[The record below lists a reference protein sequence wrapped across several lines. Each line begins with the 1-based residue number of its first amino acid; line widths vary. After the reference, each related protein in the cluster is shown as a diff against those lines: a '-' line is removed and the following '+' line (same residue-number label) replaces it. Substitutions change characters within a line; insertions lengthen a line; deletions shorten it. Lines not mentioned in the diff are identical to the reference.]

1 MQIEPA
7 SPTGR
12 RKITTRMIAVQAG
25 RPSTW
30 EPVRR
35 GLVWSAF
42 KRAVPA
48 LGVPRRVVEL
58 IDYLVGCTMDVDWM
72 EGDGRLLVWPSND
85 ILMDALDIGL
95 SQIKTLLR
103 LAQEHGLIEMC
114 DSANGKRYGWRANG
128 RVVEAYGFDLAP
140 FAARHAEFQA
150 IAAAH
155 EERRREG
162 RHLRGRI
169 GALRGHILS
178 LIDTGAEQS
187 AGAADWAALARQACE
202 LAALRGDSRDPTY
215 LGTIV
220 GRLTALFEEVQAALA
235 TLEPVET
242 DPKGSETRP
251 HYTPTNH
258 RLIAKANTVVVGP
271 SEPWLPRRKG
281 SEAPCILPR
290 HGQTSALRGFVVTT
304 DFLLK
309 IAPSFRGWVCSAH
322 PSWSELEEAAG
333 YVRSE
338 LDISLHAWGQA
349 CVVLGRV
356 EAVTMLATISAR
368 HMAGK
373 VRSPGGLLRRM
384 VELHQLGKLRLDRT
398 LFGLIDPNNYQ
409 SDSSIRKVILS

>member
-1 MQIEPA
+1 MQTEPT

-12 RKITTRMIAVQAG
+12 RKITAPMIAAQAG
-25 RPSTW
+25 RPSIW
-30 EPVRR
+30 EPVQR
-35 GLVWSAF
+35 GLVWGAF

-58 IDYLVGCTMDVDWM
+58 IDYLVGCTMDADWM

-85 ILMDALDIGL
+85 VLMDALDIGL

-162 RHLRGRI
+162 RRLRGRI
-169 GALRGHILS
+169 GALRRHILS
-178 LIDTGAEQS
+178 LIDTGAGQS
-187 AGAADWAALARQACE
+187 AGVVDWSALARQACE

-215 LGTIV
+215 LGSIV
-220 GRLTALFEEVQAALA
+220 TRLTALFEEVQLALA

-242 DPKGSETRP
+242 DPKGSEIRP

-258 RLIAKANTVVVGP
+258 LPIAKANTVVVGP
-271 SEPWLPRRKG
+271 SRPWLTDKKG
-281 SEAPCILPR
+281 QVGR
-290 HGQTSALRGFVVTT
+290 VVQKHGQASALRGFVVTT

-309 IAPSFRGWVCSAH
+309 IAPAFRGWVCNAH

-349 CVVLGRV
+349 CVVLGRM

-368 HMAGK
+368 HTSGQ
-373 VRSPGGLLRRM
+373 VRSPGGLLRKM
-384 VELHQLGKLRLDRT
+384 VELHQKGELQLHRT
-398 LFGLIDPNNYQ
+398 LFGLADATRQANTE
-409 SDSSIRKVILS
+409 R

>member
-7 SPTGR
+7 PPTGR
-12 RKITTRMIAVQAG
+12 RKITARMIAVQTG

-30 EPVRR
+30 EPVRL
-35 GLVWSAF
+35 GLVWGAF

-48 LGVPRRVVEL
+48 LGIPRRVVEL
-58 IDYLVGCTMDVDWM
+58 IDYLVGCTMDADWM
-72 EGDGRLLVWPSND
+72 EGEGRLLVWPSND
-85 ILMDALDIGL
+85 VLMDALDIGL

-114 DSANGKRYGWRANG
+114 DSANGKRYGWRVDG
-128 RVVEAYGFDLAP
+128 RVVEAYGFDLGP

-162 RHLRGRI
+162 RRLRGRI
-169 GALRGHILS
+169 GALRRHILS
-178 LIDTGAEQS
+178 LIDAGAEQG
-187 AGAADWAALARQACE
+187 AEAADWPALARQACE

-215 LGTIV
+215 LSTIV
-220 GRLTALFEEVQAALA
+220 GRLTIRFEEVQAVLAALK
-235 TLEPVET
+235 PVET
-242 DPKGSETRP
+242 DPKGPEIRP
-251 HYTPTNH
+251 HYTPTNQD
-258 RLIAKANTVVVGP
+258 LIAKANTVVVGP
-271 SEPWLPRRKG
+271 SRPWLPRKKDG
-281 SEAPCILPR
+281 APCVPSNQ
-290 HGQTSALRGFVVTT
+290 GQESVLRGFVVTT
-304 DFLLK
+304 EFLLK
-309 IAPSFRGWVCSAH
+309 IAPSFRGWVRSAH

-349 CVVLGRV
+349 CVLLGRM

-373 VRSPGGLLRRM
+373 VRSPGGLLKRM
-384 VELHQLGKLRLDRT
+384 VELHQQGKLRLDRT
-398 LFGLIDPNNYQ
+398 LFGI
-409 SDSSIRKVILS
+409 SDLYSPRQNVKKQRMI

>member
-12 RKITTRMIAVQAG
+12 RKITARIIAVQAG

-35 GLVWSAF
+35 GLVWGAF

-58 IDYLVGCTMDVDWM
+58 VDYLVGCTMDVDWM

-85 ILMDALDIGL
+85 VLMDALDIGL

-162 RHLRGRI
+162 RRLRGRI
-169 GALRGHILS
+169 GALRRYVLS

-187 AGAADWAALARQACE
+187 AGAADWSALARQACE
-202 LAALRGDSRDPTY
+202 LAELRGDSRDPTY
-215 LGTIV
+215 LGIIV

-258 RLIAKANTVVVGP
+258 LPIAKANTVVVGP
-271 SEPWLPRRKG
+271 KKPWLPRRKKG
-281 SEAPCILPR
+281 EAACILSN

-309 IAPSFRGWVCSAH
+309 IAPSFRGWVRSAH

-349 CVVLGRV
+349 CVVLGRM
-356 EAVTMLATISAR
+356 EAITMLATISAR

-373 VRSPGGLLRRM
+373 VHSPGGLLRRM
-384 VELHQLGKLRLDRT
+384 VDLYQAGELRLDRT
-398 LFGLIDPNNYQ
+398 LFGLAKPN
-409 SDSSIRKVILS
+409 S

>member
-1 MQIEPA
+1 MAMQIEPA

-35 GLVWSAF
+35 GLVWGAF

-58 IDYLVGCTMDVDWM
+58 VDYLVGCTMDVDWM

-85 ILMDALDIGL
+85 VLMDALDIGL

-169 GALRGHILS
+169 GALRRHILS

-187 AGAADWAALARQACE
+187 AEAADWSALARQACE
-202 LAALRGDSRDPTY
+202 LAELRGDSRDPTY
-215 LGTIV
+215 LGIIV

-242 DPKGSETRP
+242 DPKGSEIRP

-271 SEPWLPRRKG
+271 SEPWLPKKKRTKHHVFCRTTAKPVRYVGLWSQQISCSRLPLPFGVGSAVLIPAGVNLRK
-281 SEAPCILPR
+281 L
-290 HGQTSALRGFVVTT
+290 LTT
-304 DFLLK
+304 
-309 IAPSFRGWVCSAH
+309 C
-322 PSWSELEEAAG
+322 
-333 YVRSE
+333 VRSWIFRFTPGDRHVSFWAGWRQSRCWRRSQLSIWPE
-338 LDISLHAWGQA
+338 RY
-349 CVVLGRV
+349 VLL
-356 EAVTMLATISAR
+356 E
-368 HMAGK
+368 
-373 VRSPGGLLRRM
+373 
-384 VELHQLGKLRLDRT
+384 D
-398 LFGLIDPNNYQ
+398 Y
-409 SDSSIRKVILS
+409 

>member
-12 RKITTRMIAVQAG
+12 RKITARMIAVQAG

-30 EPVRR
+30 EPVQR
-35 GLVWSAF
+35 GLVWGAF
-42 KRAVPA
+42 KRAAPA

-58 IDYLVGCTMDVDWM
+58 IDYLIGCTMDADWM
-72 EGDGRLLVWPSND
+72 EGEGRLLAWPSND
-85 ILMDALDIGL
+85 VLMDALDVGL
-95 SQIKTLLR
+95 SQLKTLLR

-155 EERRREG
+155 DERRREG
-162 RHLRGRI
+162 RRLRGRI
-169 GALRGHILS
+169 GALRKHILS

-187 AGAADWAALARQACE
+187 ATAADWAALARQACE

-215 LGTIV
+215 LGTV
-220 GRLTALFEEVQAALA
+220 MERLMALFEEVQAVLG

-242 DPKGSETRP
+242 DPKGPENRP
-251 HYTPTNH
+251 HYTTTNH

-271 SEPWLPRRKG
+271 ERPWLPERKK
-281 SEAPCILPR
+281 SEASYTPPN
-290 HGQTSALRGFVVTT
+290 HGQNSALRGFVVTT

-309 IAPSFRGWVCSAH
+309 IAPSFRGWVNSAR
-322 PSWSELEEAAG
+322 PSWSDLEEAAG

-338 LDISLHAWGQA
+338 LDISPHAWGQA
-349 CVVLGRV
+349 CVILGRM
-356 EAVTMLATISAR
+356 EAVTMLAAISAR
-368 HMAGK
+368 HTAGR
-373 VRSPGGLLRRM
+373 VRSPGGLLRKM
-384 VELHQLGKLRLDRT
+384 IELHQTGELRLDKT
-398 LFGLIDPNNYQ
+398 MFGLAENMT
-409 SDSSIRKVILS
+409 RTVI

>member
-7 SPTGR
+7 LPTGR
-12 RKITTRMIAVQAG
+12 RKITARMIAVQAG

-30 EPVRR
+30 EPVQR
-35 GLVWSAF
+35 GLVWGAF

-48 LGVPRRVVEL
+48 LGVPHRVVEL
-58 IDYLVGCTMDVDWM
+58 IDYLVGCTMDADWM
-72 EGDGRLLVWPSND
+72 KGDGRLLVWPSND
-85 ILMDALDIGL
+85 VLMDALDIGL

-103 LAQEHGLIEMC
+103 LAQEYGLIEMC

-169 GALRGHILS
+169 GALRKHILS

-187 AGAADWAALARQACE
+187 AAAADWSALARRACE
-202 LAALRGDSRDPTY
+202 LAALRGDNRDPTY
-215 LGTIV
+215 LGTVV
-220 GRLTALFEEVQAALA
+220 GPLTALFEEVKTALA
-235 TLEPVET
+235 TLAPVET
-242 DPKGSETRP
+242 DPKGSEIRP

-258 RLIAKANTVVVGP
+258 HLIAKANTVVVGP
-271 SEPWLPRRKG
+271 EKPWLPGRKKG
-281 SEAPCILPR
+281 EAPCIPSSHDL
-290 HGQTSALRGFVVTT
+290 TSALRGFVVTT

-309 IAPSFRGWVCSAH
+309 IAPSFRGWVSSAH

-338 LDISLHAWGQA
+338 LDISPHAWGQA
-349 CVVLGRV
+349 CVILGRM
-356 EAVTMLATISAR
+356 EAVTMLATISAH

-373 VRSPGGLLRRM
+373 VRSPGGLLRKM
-384 VELHQLGKLRLDRT
+384 VDLYQVGGLRLDRT
-398 LFGLIDPNNYQ
+398 LFGLAETVT
-409 SDSSIRKVILS
+409 KGKFKT

>member
-7 SPTGR
+7 LPTGR
-12 RKITTRMIAVQAG
+12 RKITARMIAVQAG

-30 EPVRR
+30 EPVQR
-35 GLVWSAF
+35 GLVWGAF
-42 KRAVPA
+42 KRAAPG

-58 IDYLVGCTMDVDWM
+58 IDFLIGCTMDADWR
-72 EGDGRLLVWPSND
+72 EGEGRLLVWPSND
-85 ILMDALDIGL
+85 VLMDALDVGL
-95 SQIKTLLR
+95 SQLKTLLR
-103 LAQEHGLIEMC
+103 LAQEYGLIEMC

-162 RHLRGRI
+162 RRMRGRI
-169 GALRGHILS
+169 GALRKYILS
-178 LIDTGAEQS
+178 LIDAGAEQS
-187 AGAADWAALARQACE
+187 AAAADWSALARRGCE

-215 LGTIV
+215 LGTV
-220 GRLTALFEEVQAALA
+220 MERLTALFEEVQAALA
-235 TLEPVET
+235 MFKPVET
-242 DPKGSETRP
+242 NPKGAENRP

-258 RLIAKANTVVVGP
+258 QLIAKANTVVVGP
-271 SEPWLPRRKG
+271 ERPCLPEKKK
-281 SEAPCILPR
+281 SEAPCTPPN
-290 HGQTSALRGFVVTT
+290 HNHTSALRGFVVTT

-309 IAPSFRGWVCSAH
+309 IAPSFRGWVNSAR

-349 CVVLGRV
+349 CVILGRM
-356 EAVTMLATISAR
+356 EAITMLATISAR
-368 HMAGK
+368 HMTGK
-373 VRSPGGLLRRM
+373 VRSPGGLLRKM
-384 VELHQLGKLRLDRT
+384 VDLHREGGLRLDRT
-398 LFGLIDPNNYQ
+398 LFGLAKI
-409 SDSSIRKVILS
+409 V

>member
-12 RKITTRMIAVQAG
+12 RKITARMISVQAG

-35 GLVWSAF
+35 GLVWGAF

-58 IDYLVGCTMDVDWM
+58 IDYLVGCTMDADWM

-85 ILMDALDIGL
+85 VLMDALDVGL

-114 DSANGKRYGWRANG
+114 DSANGKRYGWRADG

-140 FAARHAEFQA
+140 FAARYAEFQA

-169 GALRGHILS
+169 GALRRHILS

-187 AGAADWAALARQACE
+187 AGAADWSALARQACE

-215 LGTIV
+215 LGIIV
-220 GRLTALFEEVQAALA
+220 ERLTVLFKEAQAALA

-251 HYTPTNH
+251 QYTPTNY
-258 RLIAKANTVVVGP
+258 LPIAKANTVVVGP
-271 SEPWLPRRKG
+271 KEPWLPRRKKG
-281 SEAPCILPR
+281 EAACILPS
-290 HGQTSALRGFVVTT
+290 HSQSSALRGFVVTT

-309 IAPSFRGWVCSAH
+309 IAPSFRGWVRSAH
-322 PSWSELEEAAG
+322 PSWSELEEAAV

-349 CVVLGRV
+349 CVVLGRM

-368 HMAGK
+368 HTAGK
-373 VRSPGGLLRRM
+373 VHSPGGLLRRM
-384 VELHQLGKLRLDRT
+384 VDLHQLGKLRLDRT
-398 LFGLIDPNNYQ
+398 LFGLASVHFNK
-409 SDSSIRKVILS
+409 SIA